1 MSDLFQNRYRIPSA
15 RAPWHDYN
23 NGWYFVTICTANRNH
38 YFGEIIPDHNGINV
52 MHLSEMG
59 RYADAQIRNIQSHYP
74 YCAIPIWVVMPN
86 HIHLMVKIDGLKTPD
101 RNGLGPVFPVETMC
115 TSSLPPT
122 AQNPT
127 AQNNRWKNPN
137 EIDSGMKSIS
147 DRRGW
152 LSVAVGGMKRAVSRF
167 SNANQ
172 MPFGWQ
178 TRFHEHIVRNPMEW
192 CRIAHYIENN
202 VARWKTDCFRT

>member
-23 NGWYFVTICTANRNH
+23 GGWYFVTICTANRNH

-52 MHLSEMG
+52 LHLSEMG

-74 YCAIPIWVVMPN
+74 YCEIPIWVVMPN

-101 RNGLGPVFPVETMC
+101 RNGLN
-115 TSSLPPT
+115 
-122 AQNPT
+122 QT

-152 LSVAVGGMKRAVSRF
+152 LSVVVGGMKRAVSRF

-172 MPFGWQ
+172 IPFGWQ

>member
-23 NGWYFVTICTANRNH
+23 GGWYFVTICTANRNH

-101 RNGLGPVFPVETMC
+101 GNGLN
-115 TSSLPPT
+115 
-122 AQNPT
+122 QT

-152 LSVAVGGMKRAVSRF
+152 LSVAVGGMKRAVSHF

-178 TRFHEHIVRNPMEW
+178 TRFHEHIVRNPTEW
-192 CRIAHYIENN
+192 CRIAYYIENN

>member
-23 NGWYFVTICTANRNH
+23 GGWYFVTICTANRNH
-38 YFGEIIPDHNGINV
+38 YFGEIIPDHKGINV

-59 RYADAQIRNIQSHYP
+59 RYADAQIRNIQSDYP

-101 RNGLGPVFPVETMC
+101 RNGLN
-115 TSSLPPT
+115 
-122 AQNPT
+122 QT

-152 LSVAVGGMKRAVSRF
+152 LSVAVGGMKRAVSHF

-172 MPFGWQ
+172 IPFGWQ

>member
-23 NGWYFVTICTANRNH
+23 GGWYFVTICTANRNH

-52 MHLSEMG
+52 LHLSEMG

-101 RNGLGPVFPVETMC
+101 GNGLN
-115 TSSLPPT
+115 
-122 AQNPT
+122 QT

-137 EIDSGMKSIS
+137 EIDSGMKSVS

-152 LSVAVGGMKRAVSRF
+152 LSVAVGGMKRAVSHF

-172 MPFGWQ
+172 IPFGWQ

-192 CRIAHYIENN
+192 CRIAYYIENN

>member
-23 NGWYFVTICTANRNH
+23 GGWYFVTICTANRNH

-52 MHLSEMG
+52 LHLSEMG

-74 YCAIPIWVVMPN
+74 YCEIPIWVVMPN

-101 RNGLGPVFPVETMC
+101 RNGLN
-115 TSSLPPT
+115 
-122 AQNPT
+122 QT

-172 MPFGWQ
+172 IPFGWQ

-192 CRIAHYIENN
+192 CRIAYYIENN